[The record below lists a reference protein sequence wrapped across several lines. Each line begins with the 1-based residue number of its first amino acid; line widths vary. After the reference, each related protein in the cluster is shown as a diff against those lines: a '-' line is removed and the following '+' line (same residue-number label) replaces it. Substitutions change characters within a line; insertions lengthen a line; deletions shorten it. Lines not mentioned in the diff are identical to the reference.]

1 MEKTNVVEGN
11 IETGNF
17 TIEGNSFLAGKKK
30 FVIRK
35 RKQPKGKPE
44 LYLIQLEPFKY
55 ISSLFPVPGTSGEF
69 NFDYERQLYKLQ
81 KTDNQ
86 VSIFTI

>member
-1 MEKTNVVEGN
+1 MEKTNSVKGN

-17 TIEGNSFLAGKKK
+17 IMEGNSFLAGEKK

-35 RKQPKGKPE
+35 RKNPKGKPE
-44 LYLIQLEPFKY
+44 FYLIQLEPFQY

-69 NFDYERQLYKLQ
+69 NFDYERRLYKLQ
-81 KTDNQ
+81 RTDNQ
-86 VSIFTI
+86 VSVSTI